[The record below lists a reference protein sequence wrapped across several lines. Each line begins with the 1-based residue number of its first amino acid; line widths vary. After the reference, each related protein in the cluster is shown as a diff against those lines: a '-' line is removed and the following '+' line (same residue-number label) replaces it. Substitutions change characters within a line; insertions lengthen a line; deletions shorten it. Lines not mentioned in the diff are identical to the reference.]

1 MSTLIFG
8 HRGIPAKFPENSMQG
23 FRYAIEHHV
32 EGLEFD
38 VHLTRD
44 RLPVI
49 MHDETVDR
57 TTDGEGRICD
67 YDYEQLKTF
76 QLSNGEP
83 IPTLYDLLEL
93 AQNVDVVLNLEF
105 KTNQIHYRGIE
116 KIVLQQVS
124 QAYLLH
130 PVIYSSFNL
139 ASLKICQRLDNSQN
153 YCYLTGQIIPD
164 PLQFMKE
171 EHLNGL
177 HLHHAQ
183 NSESLIE
190 RIWTVNNEDQMIKLF
205 SQDVDGIFTD
215 DFEKAMRMRQQ
226 LHHNQLLV
234 G

>member
-23 FRYAIEHHV
+23 FRYAVEHNV

-49 MHDETVDR
+49 MHDEKINR
-57 TTDGEGRICD
+57 TTNGKGRICD
-67 YDYEQLKTF
+67 YDYEQLKGF
-76 QLSNGEP
+76 KLSNGES
-83 IPTLYDLLEL
+83 IPTLYDLLAL
-93 AQNVDVVLNLEF
+93 VKNVDVILNLEF
-105 KTNQIHYRGIE
+105 KTDQIHYEGIE
-116 KIVLQQVS
+116 EIVLEQVN
-124 QAYLLH
+124 QTYLRH

-139 ASLKICQRLDNSQN
+139 ESLKICQKLDDSQN
-153 YCYLTGQIIPD
+153 YCFLTAHAVHD
-164 PLQFMKE
+164 PLQFMIK

-183 NSESLIE
+183 PDEGLIE
-190 RIWTVNNEDQMIKLF
+190 RIWTVNNEKRMLKLF

-215 DFEKAMRMRQQ
+215 DFEKAMMMRD
-226 LHHNQLLV
+226 QLLV
-234 G
+234 V

>member
-44 RLPVI
+44 RVPVI
-49 MHDETVDR
+49 MHDEKIDR
-57 TTDGEGRICD
+57 TTNGKGRICD
-67 YDYEQLKTF
+67 YDYQQLSDF
-76 QLSNGEP
+76 RLSNGEK
-83 IPTLYDLLEL
+83 IPTLAEFLHLMK
-93 AQNVDVVLNLEF
+93 NVDVILNLEF
-105 KTNQIHYRGIE
+105 KTDKIHYPGIE
-116 KIVLQQVS
+116 RLVLDQVS
-124 QAYLLH
+124 HASLRH

-139 ASLKICQRLDNSQN
+139 ESLKMCQKLDDSQN
-153 YCYLTGQIIPD
+153 YCFLADHEIYE
-164 PLQFMKE
+164 PLQFIKQ

-177 HLHHAQ
+177 HLHRAQ
-183 NSESLIE
+183 SDAGLIE
-190 RIWTVNNEDQMIKLF
+190 RIWTVNSEKLMIKLF

-215 DFEKAMRMRQQ
+215 DFEKAMLTRD
-226 LHHNQLLV
+226 QLLV

>member
-23 FRYAIEHHV
+23 FRYAIEHNV

-38 VHLTRD
+38 VNLTRD

-49 MHDETVDR
+49 MHDETIDR
-57 TTDGEGRICD
+57 TTDGKGRICD
-67 YDYEQLKTF
+67 YDYDQLKTF
-76 QLSNGEP
+76 KLSNGES
-83 IPTLYDLLEL
+83 IPTLYEFLEL
-93 AQNVDVVLNLEF
+93 VRNVDVILNLEF
-105 KTNQIHYRGIE
+105 KTDKIHDEGIE
-116 KIVLQQVS
+116 KIVLKQVS
-124 QAYLLH
+124 QAYLRH

-139 ASLKICQRLDNSQN
+139 ASLKICQELDDSQN
-153 YCYLTGQIIPD
+153 YCFLTGHTVHD
-164 PLQFMKE
+164 PLQFMKQ

-183 NSESLIE
+183 AEQGLIE
-190 RIWTVNNEDQMIKLF
+190 RIWTVNSEKQMIKLF

-215 DFEKAMRMRQQ
+215 DFEKAMATRD
-226 LHHNQLLV
+226 QLLV

>member
-23 FRYAIEHHV
+23 FRYAIEHNV

-49 MHDETVDR
+49 MHDEKINR
-57 TTDGEGRICD
+57 TTNGKGRICD
-67 YDYEQLKTF
+67 YDYEQLVLFK
-76 QLSNGEP
+76 LSNGES

-93 AQNVDVVLNLEF
+93 VRNADVILNLEF
-105 KTNQIHYRGIE
+105 KTDKIHYRGIE
-116 KIVLQQVS
+116 EIVLKQVS
-124 QAYLLH
+124 QAYLRH

-139 ASLKICQRLDNSQN
+139 ASLKICQQLDDSQN
-153 YCYLTGQIIPD
+153 YCYLAGHAIRE
-164 PLQFMKE
+164 PLQFLMK

-177 HLHHAQ
+177 HLRRAQ
-183 NSESLIE
+183 NNEGLIE
-190 RIWTVNNEDQMIKLF
+190 RIWTVNNEKRMLKLF

-215 DFEKAMRMRQQ
+215 DFEKAMVMREQM
-226 LHHNQLLV
+226 LV
-234 G
+234 GSL